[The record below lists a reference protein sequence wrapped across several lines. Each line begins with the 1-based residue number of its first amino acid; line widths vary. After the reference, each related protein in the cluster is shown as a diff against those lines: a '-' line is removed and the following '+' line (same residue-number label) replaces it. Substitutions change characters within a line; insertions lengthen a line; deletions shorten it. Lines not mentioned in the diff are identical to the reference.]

1 GRLAEKKGV
10 KYLLEALSRLD
21 ESNVKLVIAGDGPLR
36 QDLERRVKDLSL
48 TDKVVFT
55 GYLSGEEKSDYLA
68 LADIMVLPS
77 IITDDGDAEGLP
89 VVFMEAL
96 AAGKVAI
103 ATNESGA
110 DNIITDGVSGYL
122 LPHKDTALLLEKIQ
136 TALALPADERARM
149 QAPARQDSHQF
160 DWKVVARVS
169 IEFFGW

>member
-1 GRLAEKKGV
+1 KLK
-10 KYLLEALSRLD
+10 
-21 ESNVKLVIAGDGPLR
+21 NTNTHLVIAGDGQLR
-36 QDLERRVKDLSL
+36 STLEKQASSLNLQDRVI
-48 TDKVVFT
+48 FT
-55 GYLSGEEKSDYLA
+55 GYLTGQEKQDYLS
-68 LADIMVLPS
+68 LADIMILPS

-110 DNIITDGVSGYL
+110 DNIIEDSVSGYL